1 VEAQAVK
8 HTAIDKRKSASIF
21 TRRRFQLA
29 GAVLFGALVPYALR
43 YLLRADFHAFLL
55 FNSNALVGNL
65 AAVLIA
71 FWMRLSIETYPGIQ
85 RSYVLLPTA
94 LVAHGVVLTFFVVTL
109 VPYDRISLALGFLLH
124 VLWNYVAYFLGQ
136 RRVRPRIGIVPFG
149 QAHSLATIEGVD
161 WVFLKHP
168 KVDLRVRFTALVADF
183 TTDLPDEWEAFLAD
197 AALAGRIVYQ
207 VKQLAESL
215 TGRVELTQL
224 SDNSFGMLVPDRG
237 YFYFK
242 TAADFVAAVLFL
254 PLLLPIMLVAALAI
268 AAERDGPILFRQ
280 ARLGHAGRPFT
291 AYKFRTMKT
300 AEVLDDGEAVRS
312 ALATDE
318 NDPRITRT
326 GRVLRHFRIDEL
338 PQVFNILKGEMSW
351 IGPRPE
357 PELLSH
363 WFAKEIP
370 FYRYRHVVKP
380 GISGWAQVNQ
390 GYASGVDG
398 INTKLKY
405 DFYYI
410 KYFSPWLDI
419 LILMRTIKTMLTG
432 YGSR

>member
-1 VEAQAVK
+1 VK
-8 HTAIDKRKSASIF
+8 HAAFGLRNQPSIF
-21 TRRRFQLA
+21 RRRRFQLA
-29 GAVLFGALVPYALR
+29 GALLFAALLPYVVRYISKTDFSLLAL
-43 YLLRADFHAFLL
+43 AGSNAFLG
-55 FNSNALVGNL
+55 NA

-71 FWMRLSIETYPGIQ
+71 FWMRLSVETYPGVQ
-85 RSYVLLPTA
+85 RSYILLPTA
-94 LVAHGVVLTFFVVTL
+94 LVAHALVLIFFVVTII
-109 VPYDRISLALGFLLH
+109 PYDRVSLGLGFGFH
-124 VLWNYVAYFLGQ
+124 VLWNYTAYFLGE
-136 RRVRPRIGIVPFG
+136 RRYRPRIGIVPFG
-149 QAHSLATIEGVD
+149 QAAALSRIEGVD
-161 WVFLKHP
+161 WVMLKEP
-168 KVDLRVRFTALVADF
+168 RIDRKARFNAIVADF
-183 TTDLPDEWEAFLAD
+183 STDLPDEWEGYLAD

-224 SDNSFGMLVPDRG
+224 SENSFGMLVPGRG

-242 TAADFVAAVLFL
+242 SAADFVAAVVML
-254 PLLLPIMLVAALAI
+254 PILLPVMLVAALAI
-268 AAERDGPILFRQ
+268 ASERNGPILFRQ
-280 ARLGHAGRPFT
+280 PRLGHAGRTFT
-291 AYKFRTMKT
+291 AYKFRTMRPVELT
-300 AEVLDDGEAVRS
+300 DDSEQVRD

-318 NDPRITRT
+318 NDPRITRV

-357 PELLSH
+357 PELLSR
-363 WFAKEIP
+363 WFATEIP

-432 YGSR
+432 FGSR

>member
-1 VEAQAVK
+1 MK
-8 HTAIDKRKSASIF
+8 YDAIDSRDSPSVF

-29 GAVLFGALVPYALR
+29 GAIVFAVLIPYALR
-43 YLLRADFHAFLL
+43 YLLKADFSHALL
-55 FNSNALVGNL
+55 PGSNALVGNL

-85 RSYVLLPTA
+85 RSYTLLPTA
-94 LVAHGVVLTFFVVTL
+94 LVSHALVLTFFVVTL
-109 VPYDRISLALGFLLH
+109 VPYDRVSLGLGFVLH
-124 VLWNYVAYFLGQ
+124 VLWNYIAYFIGQ
-136 RRVRPRIGIVPFG
+136 RRYRPRIGVVPFG
-149 QAHSLATIEGVD
+149 QANFLANIEGVD
-161 WVFLKHP
+161 WIFLKQP
-168 KVDLRVRFTALVADF
+168 KVNAKTRFTAIVADF
-183 TTDLPDEWEAFLAD
+183 STDLPDEWEAFLAD

-224 SDNSFGMLVPDRG
+224 SDNSFGMLVPARG
-237 YFYFK
+237 YFYLK
-242 TAADFVAAVLFL
+242 TVADFGAALV
-254 PLLLPIMLVAALAI
+254 LLPVLLPVMLVAAVAI
-268 AAERDGPILFRQ
+268 AAERDGPVLFRQ

-291 AYKFRTMKT
+291 AYKFRTMRPVELT
-300 AEVLDDGEAVRS
+300 DDSEKVRD

-318 NDPRITRT
+318 NDPRITRV

-410 KYFSPWLDI
+410 KYFSPWLDL
-419 LILMRTIKTMLTG
+419 LILLRTVKTMLTG
-432 YGSR
+432 FGSR